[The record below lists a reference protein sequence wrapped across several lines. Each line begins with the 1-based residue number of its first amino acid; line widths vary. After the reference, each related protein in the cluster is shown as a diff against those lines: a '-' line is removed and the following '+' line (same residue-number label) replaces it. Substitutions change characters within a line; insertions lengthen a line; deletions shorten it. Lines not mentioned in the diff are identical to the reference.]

1 MRAFLKCLLN
11 TDRHG
16 TSTTS
21 ALKVNT
27 FFLMSSLNVAVEAEL
42 SCLHS
47 ITFGCDV
54 SDGSSEVV
62 WQTSV
67 WHGSAYEAKVWVWI
81 TPWRK
86 NGTHWP
92 TLMFAEHFWT
102 PNSGCEY
109 SEVMGSLFQAVAI
122 AKWKTSHIPVI
133 HANFHKHGMQE
144 LIHCWWKC
152 TAIGDDHVEKL

>member
-42 SCLHS
+42 FCLHS

-62 WQTSV
+62 
-67 WHGSAYEAKVWVWI
+67 
-81 TPWRK
+81 
-86 NGTHWP
+86 
-92 TLMFAEHFWT
+92 
-102 PNSGCEY
+102 
-109 SEVMGSLFQAVAI
+109 
-122 AKWKTSHIPVI
+122 
-133 HANFHKHGMQE
+133 
-144 LIHCWWKC
+144 
-152 TAIGDDHVEKL
+152 